1 MSTALLQELH
11 QEVRRLY
18 IAGSDLAVGDFRL
31 KRLLPQ
37 FQQLG
42 ERAPIFK
49 RLAEGIALLIEPPAG
64 KEQSSA
70 ETLQDIGML
79 LHSVLYTQG
88 SSAPAGQ
95 MADMESYPSNLSTK
109 LSYRKLA
116 AVQEALTTTG
126 GGRYEVILQAFED
139 GMFADLR
146 LLQYAIAALGDPY
159 TEIADL
165 TTDKILPSYE
175 SQVVPHLMKTFQ
187 IDGGKLEARKL
198 RVIGT
203 VGGEE
208 VAAFIYEAAQSG
220 SDEVRATA
228 IRLLSAYIQYEESV
242 LEWTKEKKKAI
253 RESAYHTLAI
263 YGTDRAV
270 ERLHEAFAGKDI
282 ELASEAAAECDHP
295 QLTAQLVQDL
305 DRDLSAALE
314 IADDKKKLEAA
325 WTRIRYVVRALH
337 EKRCAELYDVY
348 ANFVGRYEEYRP
360 FQWLELLHTVAW
372 YMETENSEEALAH
385 LRKIVDLDVRFMSYA
400 VRASFNLLSPEAL
413 YEHYVE
419 SMRNK
424 WKMQT
429 NKEMQR
435 RKKELCST
443 IEALVLSREY
453 VEVPAQW
460 SYSNGMMSL
469 YTIVIQPL
477 PLILAA
483 WDERWLDWFIEQNE
497 LELVCAFARPGHER
511 SAKFMLSKLEQHP
524 EFRNTYAGL
533 ILSGLKRSDV
543 PEEVMWEAL
552 VSAIENK
559 RNSNCYTFDG
569 NVYERIYELP
579 ASYHA
584 RLSEVLPI
592 YKYTAGEQLRY
603 VVEQMEKKQAVIASE
618 SV

>member
-49 RLAEGIALLIEPPAG
+49 RLAEGIASLIEPPVG

-165 TTDKILPSYE
+165 TTDKILPSYG

-203 VGGEE
+203 VGGED

-242 LEWTKEKKKAI
+242 LDWTKEKKKAI
-253 RESAYHTLAI
+253 RESAYHTLAS

-270 ERLHEAFAGKDI
+270 ERLHEAFASKDI
-282 ELASEAAAECDHP
+282 ELASEAAAECAHP

-305 DRDLSAALE
+305 DRDLRAALE
-314 IADDKKKLEAA
+314 LADDKKKLDAA
-325 WTRIRYVVRALH
+325 WTRIRYVVRALD

-348 ANFVGRYEEYRP
+348 SNFVNRYEEYRP

-372 YMETENSEEALAH
+372 YMETENSEDALAH
-385 LRKIVDLDVRFMSYA
+385 LRKIEDLDVRFMSYA
-400 VRASFNLLSPEAL
+400 VRASFNLLSPEAM
-413 YEHYVE
+413 YDHYVE

-460 SYSNGMMSL
+460 SYSNGMTSL

-511 SAKFMLSKLEQHP
+511 IAKFMLRKLEQHP

-533 ILSGLKRSDV
+533 ILSGLKRADV
-543 PEEVMWEAL
+543 PEKVIWEAL
-552 VSAIENK
+552 VGAIENK
-559 RNSNCYTFDG
+559 KNSNCYTFDG
-569 NVYERIYELP
+569 NVFECLYELP

-584 RLSEVLPI
+584 RLSVVLPT

>member
-49 RLAEGIALLIEPPAG
+49 RLAEGIASLIEPPAG

-95 MADMESYPSNLSTK
+95 LTDMESYPSNLSTK

-165 TTDKILPSYE
+165 TTDKILPSYG

-242 LEWTKEKKKAI
+242 LDWTKEKKKAI
-253 RESAYHTLAI
+253 RESAYHTLAN

-270 ERLHEAFAGKDI
+270 ARLHEAFASKDI
-282 ELASEAAAECDHP
+282 ELASDAAAGCDHP

-305 DRDLSAALE
+305 DRDLRAALE
-314 IADDKKKLEAA
+314 LADDKKKLDAA
-325 WTRIRYVVRALH
+325 WTRIRYVVRALD

-348 ANFVGRYEEYRP
+348 SNFVNRYEEYRP
-360 FQWLELLHTVAW
+360 FQWLELLHSVAW

-385 LRKIVDLDVRFMSYA
+385 LRKIEDLDVRFMSYA
-400 VRASFNLLSPEAL
+400 VRASFNLLSLEAM
-413 YEHYVE
+413 YDHYVE

-443 IEALVLSREY
+443 IEARVLSREY

-469 YTIVIQPL
+469 YTTVIQPL

-511 SAKFMLSKLEQHP
+511 SVKFMLRKLEQHP

-533 ILSGLKRSDV
+533 ILSGLKRADA
-543 PEEVMWEAL
+543 PEEVIWEAL
-552 VSAIENK
+552 VGAIENK
-559 RNSNCYTFDG
+559 KNSNCYTFDG
-569 NVYERIYELP
+569 NVFECLYELP

-584 RLSEVLPI
+584 RLSLVLPT

-603 VVEQMEKKQAVIASE
+603 VVEQMEKKQAMIASE